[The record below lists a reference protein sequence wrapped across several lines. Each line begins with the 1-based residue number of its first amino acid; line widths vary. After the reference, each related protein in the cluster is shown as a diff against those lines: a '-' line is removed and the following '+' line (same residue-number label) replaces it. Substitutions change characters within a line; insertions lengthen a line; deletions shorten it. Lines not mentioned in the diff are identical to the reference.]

1 MSPQIVVLGS
11 LNMDL
16 VLRVP
21 HLPQPGETLAGHS
34 FAQVPGGTGA
44 NQAVAMSKLGA
55 RVRMV
60 GRVGEDAY
68 GAQLVE
74 SLTSAGVDAGMV
86 ARTAGVSTGL
96 ALIFVE
102 DLGENVIVLEPGAN
116 QLLADD
122 DVRAASEVIQ
132 GAGALLL
139 QLEVPLDTV
148 LLAAQVA
155 RGSGVRVI
163 LNAAPARPLPDA
175 LLALVDVLLV
185 NETELT
191 LISGSIGGH
200 EEAAR
205 LLLAR
210 GAHSALVT
218 LGREGSLLV
227 ANEGTTYMP
236 AFAVEAVDTTAA
248 GDAFTGAYVVA
259 LLDGSD
265 PRACLRFASA
275 AAAIKVTRYGAQPG
289 FPSRREVED
298 FLAANG

>member
-1 MSPQIVVLGS
+1 MSPRIVVLGS

-16 VLRVP
+16 VVRVP
-21 HLPQPGETLAGHS
+21 HLPQPGETIAGHS
-34 FAQVPGGTGA
+34 FAQVPGGKGA
-44 NQAVAMSKLGA
+44 NQAVAMSRLGA

-68 GAQLVE
+68 GTQLVE

-96 ALIFVE
+96 ALIFV
-102 DLGENVIVLEPGAN
+102 DDPGENVIVLEPGAN
-116 QLLADD
+116 QRLTPD
-122 DVRAASEVIQ
+122 DVRAMSAVLQ
-132 GAGALLL
+132 GADALLL

-148 LLAAQVA
+148 LQAAQVA
-155 RGSGVRVI
+155 HGSGVRVV

-175 LLALVDVLLV
+175 LLALVDVLIV
-185 NETELT
+185 NERELA
-191 LISGSIGGH
+191 LISGSRGGH

-210 GAHSALVT
+210 GPLSVLVT

-227 ANEGTTYMP
+227 AHEGTTYMP
-236 AFAVEAVDTTAA
+236 AYAVEAADTTAA

-259 LLDGSD
+259 LLDGYD
-265 PRACLRFASA
+265 PRTCLRFASA
-275 AAAIKVTRYGAQPG
+275 AAAIKVTRHGAQPG
-289 FPSRREVED
+289 LPSRPEVEA
-298 FLAANG
+298 FLEANG